1 MEKKTKRSTWLWII
15 LCLPMVFMVYF
26 FITLSGGDID
36 ADKVSAVELT
46 LPDGDVL
53 SLTEKED
60 IEFYVNLYLE
70 ADPLAAPLREVGEGE
85 AVEVYIRRTDGNVI
99 FTLYPEVN
107 TNGCFFKN
115 SDGKYYALL
124 SDHAKSLLQRTECA
138 FVYNDG
144 GYALPELMFVTGT
157 GSQPIKP
164 MDYAWQYKDIAGNTV
179 DYDAAEKAGDRQ
191 FFSYYSN
198 IGCTFRFSAEPE
210 SYTVSFYGEDGNAL
224 AVTDPSALIFTT
236 DTKIKAKIEAIWGA
250 SGKTLGGSASYEF
263 DLFYD
268 ILPKL
273 TQSASSAEIGDV
285 IYVTFRHLSES
296 ETITLDT
303 QLVTSPLN
311 VLYKE
316 DYAYVM
322 LPVSA
327 ANAAGDY
334 TLKFTV
340 GDISETFT
348 LSVTTPEGS
357 LCRARMDTE
366 LYTKYLSPD
375 SIAKYQSLM
384 QVWCAMDG
392 VDMIEAGS
400 AFGKPVDASPLYGYG
415 SYMSVNDVPPYFY
428 LESHDYTLSEGASI
442 KSTQRGTIIY
452 AAEDELMGNMIVI
465 DHGFGVL
472 SHYYNVGEI
481 NEGKTVGT
489 TVQKGEII
497 GTAAVSGMT
506 YKNGEQAEPMLRFG
520 ISVNGVFVNPDG
532 FFKDGVDIG

>member
-1 MEKKTKRSTWLWII
+1 MEKKSKRSAWLWII
-15 LCLPMVFMVYF
+15 LCLPMVFMVYY

-36 ADKVSAVELT
+36 TDKVSAVELT

-53 SLTEKED
+53 SLTDRAD
-60 IEFYVNLYLE
+60 IEFYVDLYLE
-70 ADPLAAPLREVGEGE
+70 ADPLAAPLREVDGAN
-85 AVEVYIRRTDGNVI
+85 AVEVYIRRADGNVI

-124 SDHAKSLLQRTECA
+124 SAHAKSLLQRTECA
-138 FVYNDG
+138 FVYDEG
-144 GYALPELMFVTGT
+144 GYALPELMFVTG
-157 GSQPIKP
+157 GGDQPIKP
-164 MDYAWQYKDIAGNTV
+164 TDYTWQYKDIAGNTV
-179 DYDAAEKAGDRQ
+179 DYTAAEKATDTQ

-198 IGCTFRFSAEPE
+198 IGCTFRFSAEPD
-210 SYTVSFYGEDGNAL
+210 SYTVAFYEEDGNAL
-224 AVTDPSALIFTT
+224 SVTDPSGLIFTS
-236 DTKIKAKIEAIWGA
+236 DTKIKAKIEATWA
-250 SGKTLGGSASYEF
+250 SKGKALGGSASYEF

-296 ETITLDT
+296 ESISLDT
-303 QLVTSPLN
+303 QLVTSPLK

-327 ANAAGDY
+327 KNTAGDY

-348 LSVTTPEGS
+348 LSVTTPEGN

-375 SIAKYQSLM
+375 SIARYENLM
-384 QVWCAMDG
+384 QVWCAMEG
-392 VDMIEAGS
+392 VDMIEAGA
-400 AFGKPVDASPLYGYG
+400 AFGKPVDTAALYGYG

-428 LESHDYTLSEGASI
+428 LESNDYSLTKGASI
-442 KSTQRGTIIY
+442 KSAQRGTIIY
-452 AAEDELMGNMIVI
+452 VGEDELMGNMVVV

-472 SHYYNVGEI
+472 SHYYNVGKVS
-481 NEGKTVGT
+481 EGKIVGT

-497 GTAAVSGMT
+497 GTADVSGMT

-520 ISVNGVFVNPDG
+520 ISVNGVFVNPEG
-532 FFKDGVDIG
+532 FFKGGVDIG